1 MRVVTPAID
10 EAIRWFYWTH
20 ELQDGLGGARW
31 TLARLPGEGAL
42 EAQDARLW
50 QALEHLRNVANTLLA
65 RAPKKGAD
73 DELKTFHAGR
83 RGE

>member
-1 MRVVTPAID
+1 MRVVTPVVD

-20 ELQDGLGGARW
+20 ELQSGMGGAHW
-31 TLARLPGEGAL
+31 TLARMPGDGAL

-50 QALEHLRNVANTLLA
+50 QALEHLRGVANSLLR
-65 RAPKKGAD
+65 RAPKKGAE
-73 DELKTFHAGR
+73 DELKGFHAAR

>member
-1 MRVVTPAID
+1 M
-10 EAIRWFYWTH
+10 
-20 ELQDGLGGARW
+20 
-31 TLARLPGEGAL
+31 RLPAEGAL

-50 QALEHLRNVANTLLA
+50 QALEHLRSIANTLLR

-73 DELKTFHAGR
+73 DELKTFHAKR